1 MNDAERKAQEATFHD
16 RREHLRHAEPLEY
29 ERITRNQRF
38 YAANRASKRFMDAWL
53 REHCA
58 PGRLVLDYCCGTGLN
73 TLFMAECGADVVGI
87 DISPESARAAR
98 ARLTDEGLAERAK
111 FVLTDAER
119 TAFGDRTFDIIL
131 CNGVLHHLDS
141 GAAFAELSRI
151 LKPGGRVFCV
161 EALAHNPV
169 FQLYRRLTPHMR
181 TEWEADHILSR
192 RQITLARQHFQS
204 VETHFFHLTGLLA
217 VPFRRQPR
225 VFDRVLRVLDG
236 FDRALLSLP
245 GLRWWSWQ
253 CLFVL
258 AEPRAGVREA

>member
-1 MNDAERKAQEATFHD
+1 MNDAERKAREAAFHD
-16 RREHLRHAEPLEY
+16 RRERLRHAEPAEY

-58 PGRLVLDYCCGTGLN
+58 PGRLALDYCCGTGLN

-87 DISPESARAAR
+87 DISPESVRTAR
-98 ARLTDEGLAERAK
+98 ARLAGEQLSERSK
-111 FVLTDAER
+111 FVVTDAER
-119 TAFGDRTFDIIL
+119 TAFGDRTFDVIL

-151 LKPGGRVFCV
+151 LKLGGSVFCV

-181 TEWEADHILSR
+181 TAWELDHILSR
-192 RQITLARQHFQS
+192 RQITLAQRHFQS
-204 VETHFFHLTGLLA
+204 VETHFFHLAGLLA

-225 VFDRVLRVLDG
+225 VFDRVLHVLDG
-236 FDRALLSLP
+236 VDRALLALP

-258 AEPRAGVREA
+258 AQPRTGVPEA

>member
-111 FVLTDAER
+111 FVVTDAER

>member
-1 MNDAERKAQEATFHD
+1 MNDAERKSQEAAFHD
-16 RREHLRHAEPLEY
+16 RRERLRQAEPVEY

-53 REHCA
+53 RAQCA
-58 PGRLVLDYCCGTGLN
+58 PGRLALDYCCGTGLN

-87 DISPESARAAR
+87 DISRESVLAAR
-98 ARLTDEGLAERAK
+98 TRLASEQLEARSR
-111 FVLTDAER
+111 FIVTDAER
-119 TAFGDRTFDIIL
+119 TAFSDRTFDVIL
-131 CNGVLHHLDS
+131 CNGVLHHLDPS
-141 GAAFAELSRI
+141 AAFAELSRI
-151 LKPGGRVFCV
+151 LKPGGSVFCV

-181 TEWEADHILSR
+181 TVWELDHILSR
-192 RQITLARQHFQS
+192 RQIALARRHFQS
-204 VETHFFHLTGLLA
+204 VETHFFHLAGLLA

-225 VFDRVLRVLDG
+225 VFDRVLRLLDG
-236 FDRALLSLP
+236 VDRALLSLP

-258 AEPRAGVREA
+258 TKPRAGVPEA